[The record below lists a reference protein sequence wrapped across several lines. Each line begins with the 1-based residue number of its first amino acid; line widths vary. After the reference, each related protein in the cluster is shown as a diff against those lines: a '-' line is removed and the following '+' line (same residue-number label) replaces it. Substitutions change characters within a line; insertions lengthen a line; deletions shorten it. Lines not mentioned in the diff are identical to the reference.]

1 MFTSLRARLLISYL
15 FLIVLTLIVITVA
28 LFLVLRTRPLSSE
41 TTILRL
47 YNLMNQVDLRQ
58 TQGAGMI
65 DPSGPTRI
73 QQAYLRSLDKRLSVR
88 IILTDNTGR
97 VSFDSRR
104 SFAVGSQLKM
114 DATPYTSPV
123 AADDVQFP
131 MLYGTL
137 HDSDGSNWLFVG
149 QAPTSDNP
157 RQLIY
162 VANRV
167 PGLLTVPET
176 LQYYGSD
183 LLLPLLQAGVIGLVV
198 ALVMSLVITR
208 WIARPLQDVEK
219 VASAAAGGKLDQT
232 APVRGPREVRTV
244 AEAFN
249 HMTQQVQATQSAQ
262 RDFLANVTHD
272 LRTPLT
278 SIQGFSQAIIDG
290 VASNPAAAQR
300 AAQIIHDEAGRLNR
314 MVQELLDLA
323 RIEAG
328 RFTMTRH
335 SIGLTDILHAI
346 GERLTPRAAEKG
358 LTLSVDVP
366 PLLPIAG
373 DGDRLVQVFTN
384 LVDNAIKHTPSGGTV
399 LLRAGPQD
407 NGILVQVCDNGEGI
421 PAADLPHIFDRFY
434 QVDKSRHRERRDG
447 AGLGLTIT
455 KGIVEAHGGRLWV
468 QSKEGEGTTFSAWF
482 PVAVSDA
489 STISIRRRSGIFKTP
504 PPKPIPERP
513 ASDR

>member
-1 MFTSLRARLLISYL
+1 MFTGLRARLLLSYL
-15 FLIVLTLIVITVA
+15 FLILLTLLVITVA
-28 LFLVLRTRPLSSE
+28 LFLVLRTRPLASE

-47 YNLMNQVDLRQ
+47 YNLMNQVDIRQ
-58 TQGAGMI
+58 TQGSGTIA
-65 DPSGPTRI
+65 PNGPTRL
-73 QQAYLRSLDKRLSVR
+73 QQAYLRALDKRLGVR
-88 IILTDNTGR
+88 IILADNTGK

-104 SFAVGSQLKM
+104 GYEVGSQLNLES
-114 DATPYTSPV
+114 TPYVSPV
-123 AADDVQFP
+123 ADDTQFP
-131 MLYGTL
+131 MIYGTL
-137 HDSDGSNWLFVG
+137 HNPDGSNWIFVG
-149 QAPTSDNP
+149 QAPSGDSS
-157 RQLIY
+157 RLLFY
-162 VANRV
+162 VANRE
-167 PGLLTVPET
+167 PSLLSVPET

-183 LLLPLLQAGVIGLVV
+183 LLMPLLQAGLIGLVV
-198 ALVMSLVITR
+198 ALIMSLVITR

-219 VASAAAGGKLDQT
+219 VASAAAGGQLDKT

-249 HMTQQVQATQSAQ
+249 HMTQEVRAAQNAQ

-328 RFTMTRH
+328 RFRMTRH
-335 SIGLTDILHAI
+335 SVRLTDILLAT
-346 GERLTPRAAEKG
+346 GERLTPRATEKG
-358 LTLSVDVP
+358 LTLTVDVP
-366 PLLPIAG
+366 QLPLIAG

-384 LVDNAIKHTPSGGTV
+384 LIDNAIKHTPEGGTV
-399 LLRAGPQD
+399 LLRAAQED
-407 NGILVQVCDNGEGI
+407 NGILVQVRDNGEGI

-447 AGLGLTIT
+447 VGLGLTIT

-468 QSKEGEGTTFSAWF
+468 VSKEGEGTAFSAWF
-482 PVAVSDA
+482 PAVASDA
-489 STISIRRRSGIFKTP
+489 STISVRRRSGIFKTP
-504 PPKPIPERP
+504 PPKPIPERHNN
-513 ASDR
+513 DH